1 MVLEA
6 DSIIERMK
14 SAAGMKSDSDLAR
27 CLGVT
32 PQAIY
37 KFRKQGRLPADL
49 VVSYAFDAGLSLDW
63 LATGNGTMMA
73 EDVKIVLGKIDYE
86 LLEAVIEVVEELLV
100 TLEKD
105 ATPKQKTQLILAL
118 YDLAG
123 EREDRVVDR
132 PTALRL
138 VKLMA
143 A

>member
-1 MVLEA
+1 MVLDA
-6 DSIIERMK
+6 DSIIDRMK
-14 SAAGMKSDSDLAR
+14 SAAGMKSDSELAR
-27 CLGVT
+27 CLDIT

-37 KFRKQGRLPADL
+37 KFRKQGKLPADL
-49 VVSYAFDAGLSLDW
+49 FVSYAFDAGLSLDW

-73 EDVKIVLGKIDYE
+73 EDVKTVLGKVDND
-86 LLEAVIEVVEELLV
+86 LLEAVIEVVEELLESVNKPV
-100 TLEKD
+100 T
-105 ATPKQKTQLILAL
+105 AKQKTQLVLAL

-123 EREDRVVDR
+123 EREDRSIDR